1 MFSTTVR
8 GGKTFTAEQ
17 ETRELKK
24 KNIQVKV
31 FGRETFRQQKSQDKS
46 IPYRFNFCCKAS
58 QQDKHIKQNANLD
71 EKNREKQ

>member
-17 ETRELKK
+17 ETSELKK
-24 KNIQVKV
+24 KEYSGQRLWK
-31 FGRETFRQQKSQDKS
+31 RTFRQQKSHEKS
-46 IPYRFNFCCKAS
+46 MPYRFNFCCKAS

-71 EKNREKQ
+71 EKNRKKQ